1 MSQQI
6 EIPAFLLEMSQQMHQ
21 QQSQY
26 IIEPIWQV
34 RCKRYLVTEEGYNDH
49 HWEIID
55 ADSYG
60 RALYRSDLNPRFK
73 ATLAEWL
80 ADNDHQWCSNWIFD
94 NDIET
99 KNPDLTHIHDPEFDE
114 VFIEAFIDKFDV
126 ESDYDRL
133 PDPLRKVYFQEIEAV
148 IKTCL
153 TEADA
158 LAFISHKQH
167 DYPKLYTHVE
177 SMVFCPQMIQLRH
190 WIMSLTTQEVKA

>member
-1 MSQQI
+1 MSKQI

-21 QQSQY
+21 QQSPY
-26 IIEPIWQV
+26 IVEPVWQV

-60 RALYRSDLNPRFK
+60 RALYRSDLDPRFK

-80 ADNDHQWCSNWIFD
+80 SENDHQWCSNWLFD
-94 NDIET
+94 NDIDEVC
-99 KNPDLTHIHDPEFDE
+99 HDVSHTFDE
-114 VFIEAFIDKFDV
+114 VFIEAFIDKFNL
-126 ESDYDRL
+126 ESDHDQL
-133 PDPLRKVYFQEIEAV
+133 PDPLKKFHLQETEEV

-158 LAFISHKQH
+158 RAFIARKQH
-167 DYPKLYTHVE
+167 DYPKLYTYVA

-190 WIMSLTTQEVKA
+190 WIMSLTTPEVKA